1 MNIAIVG
8 GGQASLTLLD
18 FFGSVENVTVVGIAD
33 LDSNAPGIIRAGQ
46 LDIPTTKDMIALIGQ
61 PKVQMV
67 AELTGVP
74 KVRQM
79 VLQALRPNQ
88 EIITAAGARLM
99 CELIELQKKRNAE
112 VIDQLSEQFDRLGK
126 RFEGA
131 IGQINASGGN
141 IDRILRETQ
150 LIAMN
155 GTIEAA
161 RAGKVG
167 EAFGVVVA
175 RMAETLNEIRDTMDA
190 ITAAAD
196 ESNKS
201 LTELNEV
208 EEHLKSVFAHSAA
221 D

>member
-46 LDIPTTKDMIALIGQ
+46 LGILTTKDMIALIGQ

-208 EEHLKSVFAHSAA
+208 EEHLKSVFACSAA